1 MAKKIHYDDNLFYIR
16 EIIKSLKRGYS
27 VEIDNEYFT
36 DKITEDVLFVDAA
49 LRRMYS
55 NLMENDQLIKRP
67 EVLRSLMVST
77 VQYLEVLELIINKPI
92 SASFFQEQFMTKF
105 SEIRNYQQDELAGIK
120 KTLLSVDSAISSEDL
135 VSQEEFG
142 LLLHN
147 SE

>member
-27 VEIDNEYFT
+27 VEIDNEYFA

-49 LRRMYS
+49 LRRMCS

-67 EVLRSLMVST
+67 EVLRSLMISII
-77 VQYLEVLELIINKPI
+77 QYLEVLDLIIKKPL
-92 SASFFQEQFMTKF
+92 SQSFFQEQFLTKF
-105 SEIRNYQQDELAGIK
+105 SEIQNYQQDELAGIK

>member
-27 VEIDNEYFT
+27 VEIDNEYFG

-49 LRRMYS
+49 LRRMCS
-55 NLMENDQLIKRP
+55 NLMENDQMIKRP
-67 EVLRSLMVST
+67 EVLRSLMVSI
-77 VQYLEVLELIINKPI
+77 VQYLEVLDLILSKTI

-105 SEIRNYQQDELAGIK
+105 SEIRSYQQDELAGIK